1 MLKCDVTGEEEGE
14 GVGRLWPLFRI
25 TDELNKALRRRRL
38 RLLLGLFL
46 SFLRGCDFFVVTFVS
61 SSLNLSELISSRSP
75 AMAVASWPASDFL
88 LSFSS

>member
-1 MLKCDVTGEEEGE
+1 MV
-14 GVGRLWPLFRI
+14 VGRLWSLFRI
-25 TDELNKALRRRRL
+25 TDELNKALRRRL
-38 RLLLGLFL
+38 RLLLFLGLFL

-75 AMAVASWPASDFL
+75 TMAVASWPASDFL